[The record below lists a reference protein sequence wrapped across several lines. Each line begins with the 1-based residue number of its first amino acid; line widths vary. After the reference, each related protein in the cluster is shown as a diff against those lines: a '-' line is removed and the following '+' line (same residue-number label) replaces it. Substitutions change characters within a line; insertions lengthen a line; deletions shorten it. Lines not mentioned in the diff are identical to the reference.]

1 MGERRSFKAHT
12 QKTPQSPLSRLTIGT
27 QNGMVSET
35 PTYAAS
41 AIEIMNSLLAEEE
54 ASVVSASPSADIV
67 ALRTCVTHRGRNF
80 RSCSFGT
87 ACVAKRR
94 LGSLRSS

>member
-1 MGERRSFKAHT
+1 
-12 QKTPQSPLSRLTIGT
+12 
-27 QNGMVSET
+27 MVSET

-67 ALRTCVTHRGRNF
+67 ALRTCVTHHAAQLWKC
-80 RSCSFGT
+80 CSFVQ
-87 ACVAKRR
+87 VALRSD
-94 LGSLRSS
+94 GWASLRTSLPYGKPDINGFSDETEICEVAR